1 MKLRSSLL
9 LGAVLAAGLIGLAPD
24 WVPDV
29 ADRVSPDV
37 LFSVPTGERV
47 VALTI
52 DDGPS
57 AATPEILGVLE
68 EYGARATFFMIGEHV
83 RARQE
88 IAREVVG
95 GGHEIAHHM
104 LRDEPSIRLSADEFD
119 AQFDETRRILDELAA
134 SRLFRPGSGWY
145 DRRMRA
151 DVEARGYHLVLGSI
165 YPFDAQLA
173 SAAFSRW
180 FILRNV
186 RPGAIIVLHDGD
198 RRGPRTAAVLR
209 SILPELQRQGY
220 TVTTVS
226 ALLRDDRPSNAAT
239 VDRRLVQ
246 P

>member
-9 LGAVLAAGLIGLAPD
+9 LGVTLTAVVVGLAPD
-24 WVPDV
+24 WITDV
-29 ADRVSPDV
+29 AYRVSPDV
-37 LFSVPTGERV
+37 VFSVPTGERV
-47 VALTI
+47 VALTL

-57 AATPEILGVLE
+57 EATPEILDVLE
-68 EYGARATFFMIGEHV
+68 EYGARATFFLIGEHV
-83 RARQE
+83 RARQAV
-88 IAREVVG
+88 ARDVADA
-95 GGHEIAHHM
+95 GHEIAHHM

-119 AQFDETRRILDELAA
+119 AQFDETRQLLDEIAG

-145 DRRMRA
+145 DRRMRTQ
-151 DVEARGYHLVLGSI
+151 VEARGYRLVLGSI

-180 FILRNV
+180 FILRNI

-198 RRGPRTAAVLR
+198 RRGLRTAAVLR
-209 SILPELQRQGY
+209 SILPELRRRGY

-226 ALLRDDRPSNAAT
+226 ALLRDAGPADPRAT
-239 VDRRLVQ
+239 DSRLVQ

>member
-1 MKLRSSLL
+1 MKLRSSVL
-9 LGAVLAAGLIGLAPD
+9 LGLAGAAVLVGLAPD

-37 LFSVPTGERV
+37 VFSVATSERV

-57 AATPEILGVLE
+57 AATPEILDVLRDC
-68 EYGARATFFMIGEHV
+68 GARATFFMIGENV
-83 RARQE
+83 RERRDIARQIVE
-88 IAREVVG
+88 D
-95 GGHEIAHHM
+95 GHEVAHHM
-104 LRDEPSIRLSADEFD
+104 LRDEPSIRLSTDAFD
-119 AQFDETRRILDELAA
+119 AQFEETRQILDEIAG
-134 SRLFRPGSGWY
+134 SHLFRPGSGWY

-151 DVEARGYHLVLGSI
+151 EVEARGYRLVLGSI

-180 FILRNV
+180 FILRNL
-186 RPGAIIVLHDGD
+186 RPGAIIVLHDGG

-209 SILPELQRQGY
+209 RILPELARRGY

-226 ALLRDDRPSNAAT
+226 SLLRDAGPVFFPSP
-239 VDRRLVQ
+239 DRLVQ